1 MEHYLEPV
9 ALKHGL
15 SISEVSFL
23 LYVFQSDGTYSRK
36 RLADILG
43 LSRGRL
49 TSVIQKLSL
58 KGFIKTEEQ
67 KKKGEEKKIR
77 ILLQTEAELLLP
89 EFQIAMEDYG
99 KAMLAGF
106 SQEEIEN
113 YIQIRRKSKENIQK
127 ILK

>member
-1 MEHYLEPV
+1 MCIRD
-9 ALKHGL
+9 
-15 SISEVSFL
+15 S
-23 LYVFQSDGTYSRK
+23 
-36 RLADILG
+36 ILG

-67 KKKGEEKKIR
+67 KEKKGEEKKIR
-77 ILLQTEAELLLP
+77 ILLQPEAELLLP

-113 YIQIRRKSKENIQK
+113 YIQMSRRIKENIQK